1 MTGSRFD
8 ASTTKEQSFAVNFS
22 SMASRNFVIFDIF
35 AIFVGVVIFA
45 VSSRASY
52 YLICISLLLFV
63 DEPAKFCNSRYFR
76 SLRNNHS
83 Y

>member
-1 MTGSRFD
+1 MTGSRSD

-45 VSSRASY
+45 VSSRALY